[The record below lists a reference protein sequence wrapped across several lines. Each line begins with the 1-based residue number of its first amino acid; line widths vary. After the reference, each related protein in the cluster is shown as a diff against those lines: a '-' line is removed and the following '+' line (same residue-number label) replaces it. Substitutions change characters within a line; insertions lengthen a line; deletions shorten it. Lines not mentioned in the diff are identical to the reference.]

1 MWDEF
6 MAYVMT
12 ILLAGLKITIFFL
25 CWGLL
30 LMAVPTLLRIL

>member
-1 MWDEF
+1 MWDMF
-6 MAYVMT
+6 MAYVVT

-30 LMAVPTLLRIL
+30 LMALRAVIRYL